1 MDNCDAEIT
10 VTYADVI
17 LTTACAQEYLIRRTY
32 SVYDCDENLGQH
44 VQEITIDDSTAPEF
58 TLVPR

>member
-17 LTTACAQEYLIRRTY
+17 LTTACAQEYVIRRTY
-32 SVYDCDENLGQH
+32 SVYDCDENLG
-44 VQEITIDDSTAPEF
+44 TA
-58 TLVPR
+58 RSGDHHR